1 MMGQIMS
8 SIAKGGK
15 AYLLKM
21 QSGYGRSDHERYGKG
36 REDIRSEMQSK
47 TSDQLTNSMIK
58 EKERTC

>member
-47 TSDQLTNSMIK
+47 TSDQLTNI
-58 EKERTC
+58 